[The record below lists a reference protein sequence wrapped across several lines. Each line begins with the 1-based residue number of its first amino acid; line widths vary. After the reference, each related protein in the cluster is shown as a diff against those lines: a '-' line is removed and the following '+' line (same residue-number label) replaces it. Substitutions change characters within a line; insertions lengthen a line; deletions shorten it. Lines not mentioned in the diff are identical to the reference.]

1 MRRANL
7 ECGMQRIT
15 LDEIRT
21 HMDFFIKMYDVVRV
35 VDPVAKRVMDIRG
48 DLPVCTDALCY
59 QYWNRNA
66 ICDNCISVR
75 AHREGQ
81 CCIKLERSDSAIM
94 MVFAMPVPNAEQP
107 LVMELLSNATRA
119 MMISDEAHAC
129 GMLMSDYIR
138 AMNERI
144 YRDALTGV
152 YNRRFAEERLPADI
166 VQAVTEKRPLSV
178 AFLDVDNLKAIN
190 DGFGH
195 ACGDRVLCSVAETLS
210 RRIGPDEGWVSRY
223 GGDEFLLCLH
233 RTPLEAALRTA
244 GELCG
249 QICSLPI
256 PGDSRQ
262 TLSASVGVACMADRP
277 LTAAA
282 LIAAADRQ
290 MYLAKKLTLPK

>member
-1 MRRANL
+1 
-7 ECGMQRIT
+7 MQRIT

-21 HMDFFIKMYDVVRV
+21 HLDLFAKMYDVVRV
-35 VDPVAKRVMDIRG
+35 VDPVAKRVMDMRG
-48 DLPVCTDALCY
+48 DLPVCTEAICY

-75 AHREGQ
+75 AHREGES
-81 CCIKLERSDSAIM
+81 CIKLERSDSAIM
-94 MVFAMPVPNAEQP
+94 MALAMPVPNAERP
-107 LVMELLSNATRA
+107 LVLELLMNATRA
-119 MMISDEAHAC
+119 MMISDEVHA
-129 GMLMSDYIR
+129 GDMLMSDYIR
-138 AMNERI
+138 SLNEQV

-166 VQAVTEKRPLSV
+166 VQAVTAKQPLSV

-210 RRIGPDEGWVSRY
+210 RRIGPDDGWVSRY
-223 GGDEFLLCLH
+223 GGDEFLLCLY
-233 RTPLEAALRTA
+233 RTPLDVALRTA
-244 GELCG
+244 DELCG

-277 LTAAA
+277 LTAAS
-282 LIAAADRQ
+282 LIAAADRR
-290 MYLAKKLTLPK
+290 MYLAKTEKKETGEEAAEAE

>member
-1 MRRANL
+1 
-7 ECGMQRIT
+7 MQRIT

-48 DLPVCTDALCY
+48 DLPVCTEAICY

-94 MVFAMPVPNAEQP
+94 MALAMPVPNAERP

-119 MMISDEAHAC
+119 MMISDEAHAG

-138 AMNERI
+138 AMNEQI

-166 VQAVTEKRPLSV
+166 VQAVTAKEPLSV

-210 RRIGPDEGWVSRY
+210 RRIAPDEGWVSRY

-233 RTPLEAALRTA
+233 RAPLDDALRTA

-249 QICSLPI
+249 QICSLPV

-290 MYLAKKLTLPK
+290 MYLAKKQAKGPDGGAI